1 MHLFLIVAASESFN
15 EKMLIPLINTSP
27 LVGLSK
33 APSMLSRVLFPLP
46 DGPTIDTNSPFFTL
60 NVMFLTPV
68 TLPAWESQ
76 YFDKF
81 LTINA
86 ELSCPLEGLSVNLYS
101 LSDDTTIIELLAIL
115 KQLGSCTPHNGTYH
129 IPNVHFVSL

>member
-33 APSMLSRVLFPLP
+33 APNILSRVLFPLP
-46 DGPTIDTNSPFFTL
+46 EGPTIDTNSPFFTL

-68 TLPAWESQ
+68 ILPDWESQ
-76 YFDKF
+76 YFERF
-81 LTINA
+81 LTIKA
-86 ELSCPLEGLSVNLYS
+86 ELSCSLEGLSVNLS
-101 LSDDTTIIELLAIL
+101 FLSDDTIQIMLNYR
-115 KQLGSCTPHNGTYH
+115 QY
-129 IPNVHFVSL
+129 